1 MLTLLFLSFLILLF
15 LGTPV
20 AFAMGISS
28 LLALFFLSHL
38 PQTLVITRMF
48 VGVDSFPLMAIPFYI
63 LAGELMEK
71 GGISSRL
78 VRFSSS
84 LVGHFRGGLAMVAVL
99 ASMIF
104 AGISGSAAADASA
117 IGSIMVPAMIKKG
130 YRKDFVVSIQASAA
144 AIGPIIPPS
153 ILMIIY
159 GSISGVSIGAMFM
172 GGFIPGILIGLVLMA
187 GVYIFATKEGYT
199 GEARA
204 TLSQVGKSFKD
215 ALLALV
221 LPLIIIGGIL
231 SGIFTATEA
240 GVVAAVYAFLVSFL
254 LYREL
259 KLSMMRQILVSSA
272 LTSAMVM
279 LIISC
284 ASIFGWLLARQGF
297 PELAVSGLLSL
308 SQNPAV
314 VLLLVIFFLLI
325 LGCFIEVVAATIIL
339 VPVLHPIATQFGFD
353 PIHYAVI
360 IVITLV
366 IGGVTPPVG
375 ILLYITC
382 GLAKVKLSEVS
393 KTVWPF
399 VALMIAILL
408 LAAYVPSLVLFI
420 PNLFFKR

>member
-1 MLTLLFLSFLILLF
+1 MIAVLFLSFLVLL
-15 LGTPV
+15 LLETPI
-20 AFAMGISS
+20 AFAMGVSS
-28 LLALFFLSHL
+28 LIALLFHPNL
-38 PQTLVITRMF
+38 PLTLMISRMF

-71 GGISSRL
+71 GGISERL
-78 VRFSSS
+78 VRFSTS
-84 LVGHFRGGLAMVAVL
+84 LVGHLRGGLAMVAVL

-130 YRKDFVVSIQASAA
+130 YRRDFVVSIQASAA

-172 GGFIPGILIGLVLMA
+172 GGFIPGILIGLALMVGIHLFAKSQGYA
-187 GVYIFATKEGYT
+187 GET
-199 GEARA
+199 RA
-204 TLSQVGKSFKD
+204 TLFQVGRSFRD
-215 ALLALV
+215 AVTALV

-254 LYREL
+254 IYREL
-259 KLSMMRQILVSSA
+259 RLSMLRQILVSSA

-279 LIISC
+279 LIVSC
-284 ASIFGWLLARQGF
+284 SSIFGWLLAREGF
-297 PELAVSGLLSL
+297 PEMAVSALLSI
-308 SQNPAV
+308 SDNPSV
-314 VLLLVIFFLLI
+314 VLFLVLIFLLL
-325 LGCFIEVVAATIIL
+325 LGCFIEIVAATIIL
-339 VPVLHPIATQFGFD
+339 VPVLAPIAAQFGFD

-360 IVITLV
+360 IVIALV
-366 IGGVTPPVG
+366 VGGVTPPVG
-375 ILLYITC
+375 ILLYITS
-382 GLAKVKLSEVS
+382 GLAKVKLSEVTR
-393 KTVWPF
+393 TVWPF
-399 VALMIAILL
+399 VAIMVGILL
-408 LAAYVPSLVLFI
+408 LAAYIPNMVLFI